1 MSMMGSSLKASLF
14 KKSCGGHWPH
24 DSQGHQRGCGQ
35 RPGRSLGRVN
45 GVDTNAA
52 FMGKKMDIYQNH
64 PKNGIP
70 KSDGAKSEK
79 SLYLFFVEP
88 RWTWSWWSGAA
99 DTDRKW
105 GINRPTELVMIVF
118 SIQPSIPPAERNF
131 WEVDQIFKDTPI
143 AKEWLGNVLQME
155 ILMGQSR
162 WPRCPKCF
170 WGHRQLEI
178 GPHRGW
184 LWWRIHAHQWVKI
197 GNARK

>member
-1 MSMMGSSLKASLF
+1 MGSSLKASLF

-79 SLYLFFVEP
+79 SLYFFLSNPDGPGVDEAGQRIRIGNGVSIDP
-88 RWTWSWWSGAA
+88 LNWSW
-99 DTDRKW
+99 
-105 GINRPTELVMIVF
+105 LIVF

-143 AKEWLGNVLQME
+143 AKEWLGNVLQMD

-178 GPHRGW
+178 GLHRGW

>member
-79 SLYLFFVEP
+79 SLYFFCRTQMDLELMK
-88 RWTWSWWSGAA
+88 RGSGY
-99 DTDRKW
+99 
-105 GINRPTELVMIVF
+105 GSE
-118 SIQPSIPPAERNF
+118 
-131 WEVDQIFKDTPI
+131 
-143 AKEWLGNVLQME
+143 
-155 ILMGQSR
+155 MGYQST
-162 WPRCPKCF
+162 
-170 WGHRQLEI
+170 H
-178 GPHRGW
+178 
-184 LWWRIHAHQWVKI
+184 
-197 GNARK
+197 